1 MEQKI
6 KDKIKDIFLKKDYVK
21 NQFFVVVTDEPLSVV
36 TEEELKKRI
45 TLIYDFEDF
54 LKMVEKYE

>member
-36 TEEELKKRI
+36 TEKELKKRI

-54 LKMVEKYE
+54 LRMVEKYE